1 MLFAIPTY
9 NIQKNVMFYDV
20 LIRLCYQSVK
30 LYFEQK
36 DIKKMQKQL
45 QVLKKIGG
53 FAMND
58 DTLEALH
65 TNNIKP
71 NGFDRDF
78 VGLIEKL
85 KETSPKAEIVE
96 QLKKLSHNL
105 LKKYNEKVDTNL
117 KVIEGQE
124 GEESAAKAMEQGL
137 EPTVELYTTQHLGS
151 ALFIHEFI
159 VEYLKK
165 RGSV

>member
-1 MLFAIPTY
+1 MY
-9 NIQKNVMFYDV
+9 YDV
-20 LIRLCYQSVK
+20 LIRLCFQSVK

-36 DIKKMQKQL
+36 DVKKMQKQL

-78 VGLIEKL
+78 QGLIEKM
-85 KETSPKAEIVE
+85 KDPNPKAELVT
-96 QLKKLSHNL
+96 KLNEESLAL
-105 LKKYNEKVDTNL
+105 LKKYNELVDTNL
-117 KVIEGQE
+117 KVIEGTA
-124 GEESAAKAMEQGL
+124 GEEAAAKSIEQG
-137 EPTVELYTTQHLGS
+137 
-151 ALFIHEFI
+151 
-159 VEYLKK
+159 
-165 RGSV
+165 